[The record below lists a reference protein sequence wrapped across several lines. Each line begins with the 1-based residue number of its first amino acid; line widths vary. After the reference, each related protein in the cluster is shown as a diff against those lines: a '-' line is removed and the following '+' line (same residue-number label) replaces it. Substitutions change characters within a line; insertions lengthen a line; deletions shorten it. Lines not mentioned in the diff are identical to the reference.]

1 MIEAAWKRRRWIG
14 EIVAGDESRRSLICW
29 LMLRGM
35 ISEDMITQKT
45 LSSEDMFACTA
56 GGLANLNYI

>member
-35 ISEDMITQKT
+35 ISEDM
-45 LSSEDMFACTA
+45 FACTA

>member
-14 EIVAGDESRRSLICW
+14 EIVVGKEDLRSVISW

-35 ISEDMITQKT
+35 MFKDMCFSIQ
-45 LSSEDMFACTA
+45 
-56 GGLANLNYI
+56 